1 MATPPRQSWNL
12 RVSPEDQDLS
22 DRAVSASG
30 LTRTD
35 FVLQAAR
42 VAAQE
47 LLVEQVWC
55 SVPSEPFEAFRRLL
69 DAPPNPSSRLQ
80 STMAS
85 PSPSPLTMP
94 PATLIA
100 ATSASTSG
108 SSAVP

>member
-1 MATPPRQSWNL
+1 VTASARLSWNL
-12 RVSPEDQDLS
+12 RVTPEDQALI

-35 FVLQAAR
+35 FVLLAAR

-55 SVPSEPFEAFRRLL
+55 SVASEPYEAFRRLL

-85 PSPSPLTMP
+85 PRPWQD
-94 PATLIA
+94 
-100 ATSASTSG
+100 
-108 SSAVP
+108 